1 MKFSGLCFFLMLAQI
16 EIVSTKIS
24 FSDTKF
30 LHVQA
35 IKLYLGS
42 VLFDTFNFRDRLF
55 SQDVF
60 SSLFWENVSNRI
72 QTNVNLAGTSG
83 IPRGEFLF
91 LRFITESASCFD
103 RENLNSITIRN
114 NSHLMGAKRLYFG
127 SNSQR
132 CTS

>member
-1 MKFSGLCFFLMLAQI
+1 MFAQI
-16 EIVSTKIS
+16 EIVSIKIK
-24 FSDTKF
+24 FSDVRY

-72 QTNVNLAGTSG
+72 RTNVNLAGTSE

-103 RENLNSITIRN
+103 RENLEFDHKYGTTLI
-114 NSHLMGAKRLYFG
+114 
-127 SNSQR
+127 
-132 CTS
+132 